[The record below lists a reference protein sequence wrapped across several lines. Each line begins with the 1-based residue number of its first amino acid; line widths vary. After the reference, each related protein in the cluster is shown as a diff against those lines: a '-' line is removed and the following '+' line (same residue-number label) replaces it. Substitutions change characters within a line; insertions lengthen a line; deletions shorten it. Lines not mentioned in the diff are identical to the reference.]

1 MPINAPKA
9 NKVQTSGDTAHRKA
23 RKLIVLHAKKTS
35 GGIYSF
41 SECRRVLAWLFHLD
55 ADEVFAFLGEMEEQG
70 LCKIIAYHGIKISSE
85 GKKK

>member
-1 MPINAPKA
+1 MESYAPPA
-9 NKVQTSGDTAHRKA
+9 NKAQPSGNTAHRKA

-41 SECRRVLAWLFHLD
+41 SECRRVLAWLFHFD

-70 LCKIIAYHGIKISSE
+70 ICKIIPYHGIRIDGGR
-85 GKKK
+85 GKK